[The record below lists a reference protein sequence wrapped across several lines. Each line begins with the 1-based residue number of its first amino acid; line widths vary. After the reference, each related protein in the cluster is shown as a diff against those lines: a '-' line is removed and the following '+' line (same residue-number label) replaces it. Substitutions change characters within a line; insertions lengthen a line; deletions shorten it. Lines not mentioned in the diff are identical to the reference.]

1 MIQSLTLLCVCLV
14 LSAVYSGSE
23 TGLYTLSRARVE
35 VRARAKHLGARLV
48 QRMLESDSA
57 ILITI
62 LIGNNLMLEA
72 ATHQAELVAIAAGV
86 SPSWMEF
93 SITLV
98 LTPLVVFFSELLP
111 KDLFRRRPYTL
122 LGLTS
127 GFILF
132 SRWIMWPVERA
143 LSLTSWLLER
153 LLGVEPRGLV
163 RLRGRE
169 AVLTLLAEGAK
180 EGALAPRS
188 GELLS
193 NVLKLRTTT
202 VREVMIPWGKVET
215 VQDDLPLEELQAQI
229 GRSRHTR
236 LPVRVEAGGAVG
248 YLHQLEVLGLGSDG
262 EIAQHELLCLES
274 SLTVDRALS
283 RMRAAGHRCAL
294 VGPSGAPLGLLT
306 LKDLLEEIS
315 GELAGW

>member
-1 MIQSLTLLCVCLV
+1 MIQSLLLLAICLF

-35 VRARAKHLGARLV
+35 VRARMNRFGSRFV
-48 QRMLESDSA
+48 QQVLESDSA

-72 ATHQAELVAIAAGV
+72 ATHQAEAVAILCGV
-86 SPSWMEF
+86 PRVWLEVV
-93 SITLV
+93 ITLV

-111 KDLFRRRPYTL
+111 KELFRRRPYTL

-127 GFILF
+127 FFVLL

-143 LSLTSWLLER
+143 LSLTSWGLER

-169 AVLTLLAEGAK
+169 AVMTLLAEGAR
-180 EGALAPRS
+180 EGALAPHS
-188 GELLS
+188 GELLT

-202 VREVMIPWGKVET
+202 MREVMIPWEKVET
-215 VQDDLPLEELQAQI
+215 VEDDLSLEKLREQI

-236 LPVRVEAGGAVG
+236 LPVRVEGGGALG
-248 YLHQLEVLGLGSDG
+248 YLHQLEILALEEGGKIL
-262 EIAQHELLCLES
+262 QHKLLCLEP

-294 VGPSGAPLGLLT
+294 VGRPEAPLGLLT

>member
-1 MIQSLTLLCVCLV
+1 MILSLFILSVCLL

-35 VRARAKHLGARLV
+35 VRARANRFGARLV
-48 QRMLESDSA
+48 QRVLESDSA

-62 LIGNNLMLEA
+62 LIGNNLTLEA
-72 ATHQAELVAIAAGV
+72 ATHEAEYFARSIGV
-86 SPSWMEF
+86 PTPWLEVV
-93 SITLV
+93 ITLT

-111 KDLFRRRPYTL
+111 KDLFRKRPYTL

-127 GFILF
+127 LFILI
-132 SRWIMWPVERA
+132 SRWVLWPIERIM
-143 LSLTSWLLER
+143 SLTSWVLER
-153 LLGVEPRGLV
+153 AMGVEPRGLV

-169 AVLTLLAEGAK
+169 AVLTLLAEGAR

-188 GELLS
+188 GELLT

-202 VREVMIPWGKVET
+202 VREVMLPWERVET
-215 VQDDLPLEELQAQI
+215 VPDDLPLPELREQI
-229 GRSRHTR
+229 GRSSHTR
-236 LPVRVEAGGAVG
+236 LPVIESSGGAFG
-248 YLHQLEVLGLGSDG
+248 YLHQLEILGLEPEGK
-262 EIAQHELLCLES
+262 IKQHDLLCLEPTVS
-274 SLTVDRALS
+274 VDRALA

-294 VGPSGAPLGLLT
+294 VGHPEAPLGLLT